1 MNQAQLLN
9 IWTRYS
15 EWTSLK
21 ANMYIWLIWVNWC
34 PILNGLIRKIFHKTH
49 GFNCFCDT
57 SQCWNPRW
65 NPFARQMF
73 LKSCRSID
81 NCFTSRINGEWAI
94 YVKQHAGCGPRGDFQ
109 TDGKL
114 PLPGMVPA
122 TMPTMWHVVIHT
134 SEY

>member
-1 MNQAQLLN
+1 MNHPTVEYLN
-9 IWTRYS
+9 KIQWMNKPQS
-15 EWTSLK
+15 K
-21 ANMYIWLIWVNWC
+21 HACLINLSKLMSF
-34 PILNGLIRKIFHKTH
+34 LNGLIRKIFHKTH
-49 GFNCFCDT
+49 GFNCLCDT
-57 SQCWNPRW
+57 GQCISPRW
-65 NPFARQMF
+65 NLFARQMF

-114 PLPGMVPA
+114 PLPGMVAA
-122 TMPTMWHVVIHT
+122 TMPTMWHVVIHS